1 MILSIHQ
8 PNFMPWYPFFQKMEQ
23 ADVFVILSECQF
35 EKGNFQNRFNM
46 DGFWNTMS
54 VNKGLEPIKNKKY
67 VSYSRDWAKIKKRL
81 YNHNLSIFDK
91 FVCDSL
97 LQTNLGIIRKIKSML
112 GLRCELALDFES
124 DMTGTD
130 RLVNICQ
137 RYGATKYIAGTGGKK
152 YMELDKFFKA
162 GIEVIFQ
169 QEQDMIKKPILKVI
183 NV

>member
-1 MILSIHQ
+1 MRIAIHQ

-46 DGFWNTMS
+46 YGLWHTMS

-67 VSYSRDWAKIKKRL
+67 VSYSRDWGKIKKRL
-81 YNHNLSIFDK
+81 YKHNLSVFDE

-97 LQTNLGIIRKIKSML
+97 LDTNLGIIGKIKSVL
-112 GLRCELALDFES
+112 DLRCELALDFES
-124 DMTGTD
+124 ELTGTD
-130 RLVNICQ
+130 RLVSICK
-137 RYGATKYIAGTGGKK
+137 RYGADKYIAGIGGKN
-152 YMELDKFFKA
+152 YMELDKFADA

-169 QEQDMIKKPILKVI
+169 EEKTMNKKPILEVI
-183 NV
+183 DV